1 MNGIIPYVLANRLS
15 SSIAEVLPT
24 LNKSA
29 DTTFT
34 INANETHIVTGTPT
48 ALNVTLAA
56 PAADKDSMYGLM
68 FKAGASFALTD
79 TAPTGY
85 SIVWGD
91 EPTWTEGKVYEI
103 IYRYLHLD
111 GIISAKYAEATA
123 EEVSA

>member
-1 MNGIIPYVLANRLS
+1 MNAILLMGKINALN
-15 SSIAEVLPT
+15 SSIAEITPT

-85 SIVWGD
+85 SIVWCD
-91 EPTWTEGKVYEI
+91 EPTWTEGTVYEI
-103 IYRYLHLD
+103 IYRYLHID
-111 GIISAKYAEATA
+111 GIISAKFAEV
-123 EEVSA
+123 EVSA